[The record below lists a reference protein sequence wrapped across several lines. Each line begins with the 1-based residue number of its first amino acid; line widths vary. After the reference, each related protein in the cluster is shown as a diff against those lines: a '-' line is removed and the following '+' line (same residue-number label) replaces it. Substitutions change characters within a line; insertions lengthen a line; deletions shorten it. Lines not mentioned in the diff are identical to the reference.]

1 MQVSRSALMYM
12 LLGSIIFASHSLHV
26 LAKTNSYVAKPEAQ
40 GLKPERDGQHDF
52 DFLVGSWKFHLKRLK
67 QRLVGSTEWVEFDG
81 TTVCRKVLAGRGE
94 VEEMN
99 VDNSEKQMHIQG
111 LALRLYNPQSHQW
124 SIYWANAADGVLDP
138 NPMVGQFSN
147 GRGEFYNQQVY
158 EGKAIYARFIW
169 TDTSTNSPHF
179 EQAFSIDGGKTW
191 ETNWISLV
199 IRIVVASS
207 LLKELLSAIL
217 HFAKCRIPKFT
228 SFSSKIR
235 MSRCRRKSLR
245 TLPD

>member
-1 MQVSRSALMYM
+1 MKALQRARTYV
-12 LLGSIIFASHSLHV
+12 LVGAVVFASYSARL
-26 LAKTNSYVAKPEAQ
+26 LATTNSDKAKPEPQKLGA
-40 GLKPERDGQHDF
+40 ERDGQHDF

-67 QRLVGSTEWVEFDG
+67 QRLVGSKEWVEFDG
-81 TTVCRKVLAGRGE
+81 TTVCRKVLDGRGE

-99 VDNSEKQMHIQG
+99 VDNPEKGIHIQG

-124 SIYWANAADGVLDP
+124 SIYWVNAADGVLEP

-169 TDTSTNSPHF
+169 ADTNTNSPHF

-191 ETNWISLV
+191 ETNWITTQTKV
-199 IRIVVASS
+199 N
-207 LLKELLSAIL
+207 
-217 HFAKCRIPKFT
+217 P
-228 SFSSKIR
+228 
-235 MSRCRRKSLR
+235 
-245 TLPD
+245 